1 MAKVFIYFIFFS
13 RNNKGVTF
21 WISGYPTII
30 PFLVQNSPKMVFFD
44 DFDRVFGYPII
55 ITLVFWIS
63 NNYQMSSSSSS
74 VFGYPLMS
82 LSFSSISGYPI
93 IPSFF
98 DK

>member
-13 RNNKGVTF
+13 RNNKGVTS

-55 ITLVFWIS
+55 ITLVF
-63 NNYQMSSSSSS
+63 
-74 VFGYPLMS
+74 
-82 LSFSSISGYPI
+82 GYPI
-93 IPSFF
+93 ITRCLRLPRQFL
-98 DK
+98 DIH